1 MIYRE
6 LKRTNSNGYLNY
18 IPRFRE
24 EFPELSKLDSE
35 ELAQRFRR
43 LNLEFYYEK
52 QKPVKFWVRL
62 TLPFALITYLIM
74 FFSLPLNFIISG
86 EWGYSFNEKN
96 FILNWLRS
104 LRLNF

>member
-1 MIYRE
+1 MIYRR
-6 LKRTNSNGYLNY
+6 LQRTNSNGYLNY
-18 IPRFRE
+18 IPRFEE
-24 EFPELSKLDSE
+24 EFPELSKLDRE
-35 ELAQRFRR
+35 ELAKRFRR

-86 EWGYSFNEKN
+86 QWGYSFNKKN